1 MTGGRPRL
9 RQVVQ
14 SQIDAAQ
21 REMRL
26 PCAIVEFEA
35 FEQNFLG
42 VLVARLL
49 AVDLAERE
57 VGLRGLGVDF
67 DGAAQR
73 NLGFAPVALLHEG
86 RAEQQMSFKEIRV
99 DADSLL
105 YMLAPFIN
113 ILLVQ

>member
-26 PCAIVEFEA
+26 PRAIVELEA

-49 AVDLAERE
+49 AVDLAERG
-57 VGLRGLGVDF
+57 VGLRGLGVDL
-67 DGAAQR
+67 DDAAQR
-73 NLGFAPVALLHEG
+73 NLGLPPVARLHEG
-86 RAEQQMSFKEIRV
+86 RAEQQLSLKEIRV